1 MVVGTVTGG
10 AVLVVVVVVG
20 MVTGGVGTVGGWVVL
35 GVDVGVP
42 APPCRVTAPDG
53 VTPIG
58 PMASNTAAAAEVSKR
73 ARPGARVLEQSRAL
87 MPLSPQRCAWNP
99 SPHPVTGQGDYSYY
113 FYRLSVLSRSPPT

>member
-87 MPLSPQRCAWNP
+87 MPLSPTMRIEFPLRTP
-99 SPHPVTGQGDYSYY
+99 SQDRVIIPTISTG
-113 FYRLSVLSRSPPT
+113 